1 MTLLS
6 AVGDDCTTLAALRDA
21 TPEAKQLRFKPSVLV
36 NEDGCGTRV
45 EKAGYN
51 WLCQLV
57 MLGGYDDGLR
67 QLGDGLR

>member
-1 MTLLS
+1 M
-6 AVGDDCTTLAALRDA
+6 AGRGYNA
-21 TPEAKQLRFKPSVLV
+21 TYCFESFKPSVLV